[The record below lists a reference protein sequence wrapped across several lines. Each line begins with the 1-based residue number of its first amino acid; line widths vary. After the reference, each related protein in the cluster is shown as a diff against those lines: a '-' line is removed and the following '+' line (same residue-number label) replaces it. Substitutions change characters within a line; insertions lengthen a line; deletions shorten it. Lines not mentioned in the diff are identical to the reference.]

1 MQDSLFSEGNGTNF
15 VGAATP
21 PVELLELA
29 AALPP
34 NLRLGGSS
42 WSYPG
47 WARMVWDREYPETT
61 LSRYGLT
68 AYTRYPLFRTVSLD
82 RSFYK
87 PLSGAQYAT
96 YAAQVP
102 DDFRF
107 VVKAPSVVTDA
118 LIRDESGRGMK
129 VNGSFL
135 DPHVALHS
143 CIDPVLQGL
152 GSKLGALV
160 FQISPLPVAML
171 ERMPDQIARLHTLL
185 SSIPDIRAAVP
196 GSVVAVEVRDPQ
208 WLTPGFTAALR
219 DVGATYC
226 IGLHAKMP
234 RIEEQLPILR
244 ALWPGPL
251 VCRWNLNPLHGAYG
265 YEDAERQYEPFD
277 RLQDPDIDT
286 RRALA
291 RVIAGTISRGQNA
304 FVTVSNQAEGCGPLS
319 VIELAKAIRDQRS
332 AKQLMEFPMDATRR

>member
-1 MQDSLFSEGNGTNF
+1 MQDSLFSEGSGAGI

-21 PVELLELA
+21 SAELLDLA

-47 WARMVWDREYPETT
+47 WAGMVWDKEYPETT

-68 AYTRYPLFRTVSLD
+68 AYTRHPLFRTVSLD

-87 PLSGAQYAT
+87 PLSMAQYAT

-107 VVKAPSVVTDA
+107 VVKAPSIVTDA

-143 CIDPVLQGL
+143 CVDPLLQGL
-152 GSKLGALV
+152 GDKLGALV
-160 FQISPLPVAML
+160 FQISPLPYAML
-171 ERMPDQIARLHTLL
+171 DRMPEQLARLHTLL
-185 SSIPDIRAAVP
+185 STMPDIRAVGA
-196 GSVVAVEVRDPQ
+196 VVAVEVRDPQ
-208 WLTPGFTAALR
+208 WLTSEFTDALR

-226 IGLHAKMP
+226 LGLHAKMP
-234 RIEEQLPILR
+234 PIAEQLPILR

-277 RLQDPDIDT
+277 RMQDPDVAT
-286 RRALA
+286 RLALA
-291 RVIAGTISRGQNA
+291 RVIAGTVSRGQNA
-304 FVTVSNQAEGCGPLS
+304 FVTLSNQAEGCGPLS
-319 VIELAKAIRDQRS
+319 AIELATAVR
-332 AKQLMEFPMDATRR
+332 ALL